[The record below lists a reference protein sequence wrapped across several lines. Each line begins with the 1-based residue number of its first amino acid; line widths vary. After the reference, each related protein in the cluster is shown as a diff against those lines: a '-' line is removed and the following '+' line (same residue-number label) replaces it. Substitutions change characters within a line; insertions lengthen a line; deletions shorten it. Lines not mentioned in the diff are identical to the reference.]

1 MSKVTMRR
9 PDARA
14 MAQLLAEQTQ
24 TAAGLILRLAWRQG
38 LTREEIQRLTW
49 NDVDFSAHQLR
60 LPDRTIP
67 LETETEDCLRRQA
80 ERPDPPTPFVVV
92 SDRRRQQMPPESI
105 SRLAR
110 KTLDRAGLGGISL
123 MDLRHD
129 FIIRHLESHD
139 WPYVARISGIAVP
152 TLYAVFSDYLP
163 EGRQKES
170 RPRREVDG
178 FLMWKLLQAE
188 GSSPVGLALWMGWKL
203 GMQVREM
210 TALTWDQVDLDR
222 GLVRLPDRDLALGV
236 TLRRLLRAAAGRRRP
251 GEDPHVLLTPN
262 SRRPLDQPRLSKM
275 VRTAL
280 IRGGMEHI
288 SLGDLCREERRE
300 NEDAR
305 LLAYAAEKGT
315 ISRSEAMSL
324 LGLSKVAAYERLR
337 QLAERGKLVRVG
349 GKYYPAGQVVPP
361 EEQYD
366 VIRTFLEQ
374 SGPAYRQDLAA
385 LLHVGDRQCALIL
398 KHMVE
403 DGRLVQAGQRYALP
417 IREEVLL

>member
-60 LPDRTIP
+60 LLDRTIP

-139 WPYVARISGIAVP
+139 WPYVARISGIAVH
-152 TLYAVFSDYLP
+152 TLYATFSDYLP
-163 EGRQKES
+163 RTQPAPAEDPPEAYA
-170 RPRREVDG
+170 
-178 FLMWKLLQAE
+178 FLLWKVLQSQ
-188 GSSPVGLALWMGWKL
+188 GSSLVGLALWLGWEL
-203 GMQVREM
+203 GMQAREIL
-210 TALTWDQVDLDR
+210 ALTWSQVDLDQ
-222 GLVRLPDRDLALGV
+222 GVIHLPDRDLSLGV
-236 TLRRLLRAAAGRRRP
+236 TLRRLLRETWNRRCLDD
-251 GEDPHVLLTPN
+251 DPHVLLSPN
-262 SRRPLDQPRLSKM
+262 SRRPVDQPRLSKL

-280 IRGGMEHI
+280 IRGGIEHVG
-288 SLGDLCREERRE
+288 LGDLCRQERRE
-300 NEDAR
+300 VDNAR
-305 LLAYAAEKGT
+305 LLELAESQDAIT
-315 ISRSEAMSL
+315 RRDAMSL
-324 LGLSKVAAYERLR
+324 LNLSEAAAYERLR
-337 QLAERGKLVRVG
+337 QLTVQGRLVRVG
-349 GKYYPAGQVVPP
+349 RKYYPAGQVVPP
-361 EEQYD
+361 DRQYD
-366 VIRTFLEQ
+366 VIRVFLERCG
-374 SGPAYRQDLAA
+374 SAYRQDLAA
-385 LLHVGDRQCALIL
+385 LLHIGNRQCALIL
-398 KHMVE
+398 RHMVE
-403 DGRLVQAGQRYALP
+403 DGRLVRVGQQYYLP
-417 IREEVLL
+417 EQEEVL

>member
-60 LPDRTIP
+60 LLDRTIP

-139 WPYVARISGIAVP
+139 WPYVARISGIAVH
-152 TLYAVFSDYLP
+152 TLYATFSDYLP
-163 EGRQKES
+163 RTQPAPAEDPPEAYA
-170 RPRREVDG
+170 
-178 FLMWKLLQAE
+178 FLLWKVLQSQ
-188 GSSPVGLALWMGWKL
+188 GSSLVGLALWLGWKL
-203 GMQVREM
+203 GMQAREIL
-210 TALTWDQVDLDR
+210 ALTWSQVDLDQ
-222 GLVRLPDRDLALGV
+222 GVIHLPDRDLSLGV
-236 TLRRLLRAAAGRRRP
+236 TLRRLLRETWNRRCLDD
-251 GEDPHVLLTPN
+251 DPHVLLSPN
-262 SRRPLDQPRLSKM
+262 SRRPVDQPRLSKL

-280 IRGGMEHI
+280 IRGGIEHVG
-288 SLGDLCREERRE
+288 LGDLCRQERRE
-300 NEDAR
+300 VDNAR
-305 LLAYAAEKGT
+305 LLELAESQDAIT
-315 ISRSEAMSL
+315 RRDAMSL
-324 LGLSKVAAYERLR
+324 LNLSEAAAYERLR
-337 QLAERGKLVRVG
+337 QLTVQGRLVRVG
-349 GKYYPAGQVVPP
+349 RKYYPAGQVVPP
-361 EEQYD
+361 DRQYD
-366 VIRTFLEQ
+366 VIRVFLERCG
-374 SGPAYRQDLAA
+374 SAYRQDLAA
-385 LLHVGDRQCALIL
+385 LLHIGNRQCALIL
-398 KHMVE
+398 RHMVE
-403 DGRLVQAGQRYALP
+403 DGRLVRVGQQYYLP
-417 IREEVLL
+417 EQEEVL

>member
-1 MSKVTMRR
+1 
-9 PDARA
+9 
-14 MAQLLAEQTQ
+14 
-24 TAAGLILRLAWRQG
+24 
-38 LTREEIQRLTW
+38 
-49 NDVDFSAHQLR
+49 
-60 LPDRTIP
+60 
-67 LETETEDCLRRQA
+67 
-80 ERPDPPTPFVVV
+80 
-92 SDRRRQQMPPESI
+92 
-105 SRLAR
+105 
-110 KTLDRAGLGGISL
+110 
-123 MDLRHD
+123 
-129 FIIRHLESHD
+129 
-139 WPYVARISGIAVP
+139 
-152 TLYAVFSDYLP
+152 
-163 EGRQKES
+163 
-170 RPRREVDG
+170 
-178 FLMWKLLQAE
+178 
-188 GSSPVGLALWMGWKL
+188 
-203 GMQVREM
+203 
-210 TALTWDQVDLDR
+210 
-222 GLVRLPDRDLALGV
+222 
-236 TLRRLLRAAAGRRRP
+236 
-251 GEDPHVLLTPN
+251 
-262 SRRPLDQPRLSKM
+262 M

-300 NEDAR
+300 SEDAR

-403 DGRLVQAGQRYALP
+403 DGRLVRGRAAVRPFPFVRRFCCERRKRRAATGAALFFGP
-417 IREEVLL
+417 RRGRSRNRVRVMMA

>member
-1 MSKVTMRR
+1 
-9 PDARA
+9 
-14 MAQLLAEQTQ
+14 
-24 TAAGLILRLAWRQG
+24 
-38 LTREEIQRLTW
+38 
-49 NDVDFSAHQLR
+49 
-60 LPDRTIP
+60 
-67 LETETEDCLRRQA
+67 
-80 ERPDPPTPFVVV
+80 
-92 SDRRRQQMPPESI
+92 MP
-105 SRLAR
+105 
-110 KTLDRAGLGGISL
+110 
-123 MDLRHD
+123 
-129 FIIRHLESHD
+129 
-139 WPYVARISGIAVP
+139 
-152 TLYAVFSDYLP
+152 
-163 EGRQKES
+163 
-170 RPRREVDG
+170 
-178 FLMWKLLQAE
+178 
-188 GSSPVGLALWMGWKL
+188 
-203 GMQVREM
+203 
-210 TALTWDQVDLDR
+210 
-222 GLVRLPDRDLALGV
+222 
-236 TLRRLLRAAAGRRRP
+236 
-251 GEDPHVLLTPN
+251 LTPN

-305 LLAYAAEKGT
+305 RWPTPPKKAPSPGRRPCRCSACPRWRPTSVSG
-315 ISRSEAMSL
+315 SW
-324 LGLSKVAAYERLR
+324 LSG
-337 QLAERGKLVRVG
+337 GKLVRVG